1 MKFDAVRAPASRRR
15 DSSESGD
22 VSGCGLGHGRIMP
35 RVRNQSLG
43 GRADQAGILYAAVN
57 APVTFQRT
65 LMPRATMDQA
75 LATGLSA
82 STNHALVTLVQETI
96 QSAALVLVGQAGRR
110 AVDERRWSR
119 ATIGTDLAAI
129 AAGLAIQRAF
139 SQRHREPLAR
149 AGARTGGFMLAVSGT
164 AGAVVGALQESFER
178 RGVHRGRTLAV
189 IGPTGGALAA
199 LNVWL
204 VRRRARLDADLPPE
218 EVHASLL
225 KSIGFGIGLAAG
237 MSALGEGERKLADV
251 LSRGVARVAPG
262 NAAVWR
268 PIAHAATLA
277 GLGAGVRVLA
287 VKAMQRIEH
296 VQESAEAAFDIPP
309 PNRSLSGSVE
319 SHVPFDTLSRAGR
332 RYVWM
337 VCAPDKIAE
346 VMGEPAVATPIR
358 AYVGLESAAGEQER
372 VDLAMREL
380 ERTGAFDRSWLMIA
394 SPTGTGYVN
403 YAAVSILEFLT
414 RGDCATIA
422 MQYSARPSPLSLDRV
437 DEGRRHARMLC
448 AAIRDRLAQCPEGM
462 RPKVVLFG
470 ESLGAW
476 TSQDGFVDQGTQGLA
491 DAGIDYAIWIGTP
504 HFSKWKERVLYDDR
518 PDVDRS
524 LIGRFNDIGEWEAL
538 DPATRERIRYVMITH
553 HDDGVGV
560 FGPELA
566 IQAPEWLGDPETRHA
581 SVPKGMRWTPT
592 TGFFQ
597 VLIDMKNAANVVPG
611 VFAAKGHDY
620 RADLLPFFH
629 AVLGLKAT
637 QEQLASIAQRLADR
651 ELFRSQ
657 WVKKHGTADK
667 SLAAAVLARLIREER
682 EAGRDSDERLL
693 ALVRA
698 VAVED
703 FDAGGG
709 AVPS

>member
-1 MKFDAVRAPASRRR
+1 MA
-15 DSSESGD
+15 
-22 VSGCGLGHGRIMP
+22 

-43 GRADQAGILYAAVN
+43 GRADQAGVLFAAAN
-57 APVTFQRT
+57 APLTFQRT
-65 LMPRATMDQA
+65 LMPRATIDQA
-75 LATGLSA
+75 LITGLSA

-119 ATIGTDLAAI
+119 ATIATDVAAI
-129 AAGLAIQRAF
+129 AAGIAMQRAL
-139 SQRHREPLAR
+139 SPKERERLLR
-149 AGARTGGFMLAVSGT
+149 AGARTGGFWLAISGT
-164 AGAVVGALQESFER
+164 AGAIVGALQESFER
-178 RGVHRGRTLAV
+178 AGRRRSRTLAV
-189 IGPTGGALAA
+189 VGPAGAVLAA
-199 LNVWL
+199 ANTWQ
-204 VRRRARLDADLPPE
+204 VRRRAQLDTDLPPE
-218 EVHASLL
+218 AVQASLV
-225 KSIGFGIGLAAG
+225 KSIAFGVGVAAG
-237 MSALGEGERKLADV
+237 MSALGTGERKLADR
-251 LSRGVARVAPG
+251 LSRAVARVLPG
-262 NAAVWR
+262 NSEVWR
-268 PIAHAATLA
+268 PVAHAATLA
-277 GLGAGVRVLA
+277 GLGAGARVLA
-287 VKAMQRIEH
+287 VKALHRIEH

-309 PNRSLSGSVE
+309 PNPLLSGSAE

-337 VCAPDKIAE
+337 ACAPDKIVE

-358 AYVGLESAAGEQER
+358 AYVGLESAPTEQER
-372 VDLAMREL
+372 VDLTMREL

-403 YAAVSILEFLT
+403 YAAASILEFLT
-414 RGDCATIA
+414 RGDCATVA

-437 DEGRRHARMLC
+437 REGRVHARMLC
-448 AAIRDRLAQCPEGM
+448 AAIRDRVEACSPEK

-476 TSQDGFVDQGTQGLA
+476 TSQDSFVDQGTRGLV

-518 PDVDRS
+518 PDIDRA
-524 LIGRFNDIGEWEAL
+524 LVGRFNDIGEWEAL

-553 HDDGVGV
+553 YDDGVGV

-581 SVPKGMRWTPT
+581 SVPKGMRWAPVTS
-592 TGFFQ
+592 FFQ

-637 QEQLASIAQRLADR
+637 PEQLASIAQRLADR
-651 ELFRSQ
+651 ELFRSE
-657 WVKKHGTADK
+657 WVKTHGTADK

-682 EAGRDSDERLL
+682 EAGRDTDERLV

-698 VAVED
+698 VALEE
-703 FDAGGG
+703 FDASGGV
-709 AVPS
+709 ASS